1 MSVIFLRKK
10 LTATVMAVT
19 LLCFGHALPGLG
31 VTATVLV
38 GSGGLV
44 FVPATTNIA
53 VNDRVIWSWA
63 GNFHST
69 TSGTTSGGTATPD
82 GLWDSGVFNAP
93 HSFTNTFSSAGTFP
107 FYCSVHFGSG
117 MKGTIVVTAPN
128 SPPTVTITNPASD
141 AVFAAP
147 ANVTIQASAA
157 DPDVGGTVTNV
168 QFVVGTTVLTNDN
181 AAPFSAVTNNLAAGS
196 YTLSAIASDNTGAK
210 TTNAVTINV
219 VTPVMTTLS
228 APVRVPPTNF
238 QFSYSANTGL
248 RYVVQRSTNLLS
260 TNWTAIVTNTA
271 GGSPVTF
278 LDTNATGNPG
288 FYRVGRLPNP

>member
-10 LTATVMAVT
+10 LTATVMAAT

-31 VTATVLV
+31 ATATVLV
-38 GSGGLV
+38 GSGASLV

-117 MKGTIVVTAPN
+117 MKVTIVVTAPN
-128 SPPTVTITNPASD
+128 SPPT
-141 AVFAAP
+141 P

-168 QFVVGTTVLTNDN
+168 QFRVGTTILTNKV

-210 TTNAVTINV
+210 TTNAVTISV